1 MKAQFI
7 LPPFAISRWVKNIL
21 VVEDAKRSSD
31 FILPLFANGAPTLV
45 FQTVKASRDGKPV
58 GHLTL
63 YGQLVAPSALVMKGD
78 FALIAYFF
86 YPYALRS
93 LFNVSG
99 VELTDDHVDLHFLKA
114 AAGFSL
120 QEKLLNAPA
129 LKDRLEE
136 MTAFIQKLM
145 ERKTAD
151 DRKIVFATTEILKN
165 NGLRQLTDIRQE
177 LNVSERTFQRL
188 FELNVGISPKMYRR
202 ICQFD
207 AAFQAL
213 NLNPNAKLS
222 DIAYQSGFADQSH
235 FIRVFKEF
243 TGLTPSQYLGQLSQ
257 YIPQF
262 F

>member
-1 MKAQFI
+1 VKAQFI
-7 LPPFAISRWVKNIL
+7 LPPFAISRCVKNIL
-21 VVEDAKRSSD
+21 VIEDAHRSSD

-45 FQTVKASRDGKPV
+45 FQTVNASRDGTPV

-63 YGQLVAPSALVMKGD
+63 YGQCIAPSSLILKGD
-78 FALIAYFF
+78 FTLIAYFF

-93 LFNVSG
+93 VFNLSG
-99 VELTDDHVDLHFLKA
+99 AELTDEHVDLHFLKA
-114 AAGFSL
+114 AIDFSL
-120 QEKLLNAPA
+120 QEKLLNTPS
-129 LKDRLEE
+129 LQGRLEM
-136 MTAFIQKLM
+136 MTTFIQTLA
-145 ERKTAD
+145 ERKVAD
-151 DRKIVFATTEILKN
+151 DKKIVFATTEILKN
-165 NGLRQLTDIRQE
+165 QGLRQLTDIRRE

-222 DIAYQSGFADQSH
+222 DVAYQNGFADQSH

-243 TGLTPSQYLGQLSQ
+243 TGLTPSQYLGRLSQ
-257 YIPQF
+257 YVP
-262 F
+262 

>member
-7 LPPFAISRWVKNIL
+7 LPPFAISRCVKNIL
-21 VVEDAKRSSD
+21 VIEDANRPSD

-45 FQTVKASRDGKPV
+45 FQTVKASREGKPV

-63 YGQLVAPSALVMKGD
+63 FGQFIAPSELVMKGD
-78 FALIAYFF
+78 FTLIAYFF

-99 VELTDDHVDLHFLKA
+99 TDLTNEHADLNFFKA
-114 AAGFSL
+114 AADFSL

-129 LKDRLEE
+129 LKDRLEA
-136 MTAFIQKLM
+136 MTAFIQKRM
-145 ERKTAD
+145 ECKTAD
-151 DRKIVFATTEILKN
+151 DKKIVFATTEILKN
-165 NGLRQLTDIRQE
+165 NGLRQLPDIRRE

-188 FELNVGISPKMYRR
+188 FELNVGVSPKMYRR

-213 NLNPNAKLS
+213 NLDPHAKLS
-222 DIAYQSGFADQSH
+222 DIAYQNGFADQSH

-243 TGLTPSQYLGQLSQ
+243 TGLTPTQYLGQLSQ
-257 YIPQF
+257 YIP
-262 F
+262 